1 MALPLILGGVA
12 ALGGGLL
19 SYFGGRS
26 QADAQ
31 QRAAE
36 AQAAEMRRQFEA
48 ALAERRREQGMA
60 LRFAAPSSVELQAQS
75 NFLDLQEQILGRTKR
90 ELDFLSRGLDI
101 TSPGAAEAGR
111 GLFSSIIMRQRAQ
124 QRASLESQ
132 LRDRFGAGYATTSAG
147 QSALQQFDQGTVD
160 VGVQAIPAFL
170 GQAYQSIGAPVSLEQ
185 AIKNRQ
191 ISAAQGTPV
200 SPIFGQFAQQL
211 SEGAGAPFLGQA
223 QRGAMLGSIGSTFSN
238 IGGIAIGK
246 GIEGMSGTSGTS
258 KTSKMSKGPSASE
271 YESNIDRMM
280 GSMPSFSMPTFG
292 AFGR

>member
-1 MALPLILGGVA
+1 MPLTAGIIGGVGA
-12 ALGGGLL
+12 IGGGLL
-19 SYFGGRS
+19 SFFGAQS

-31 QRAAE
+31 ARAAE

-60 LRFAAPSSVELQAQS
+60 LEFAAPSSVELQAQS
-75 NFLDLQEQILGRTKR
+75 NFLNLQEQILGRTKR

-111 GLFSSIIMRQRAQ
+111 GLFSSMIMRGRAQ
-124 QRASLESQ
+124 QRAALESQ
-132 LRDRFGAGYATTSAG
+132 LRQRFGAGYATTSAG

-211 SEGAGAPFLGQA
+211 SEGAAAPFLRQA
-223 QRGAMLGSIGSTFSN
+223 QRGAMLSSIGSTVSRL
-238 IGGIAIGK
+238 GGMAFGQ
-246 GIEGMSGTSGTS
+246 GLGGTFG
-258 KTSKMSKGPSASE
+258 MSKGPSASE

-280 GSMPSFSMPTFG
+280 GSMPSSGSFSMPTFG
-292 AFGR
+292 TFGR